1 MGIEATTHNYEFL
14 NKAAIAFGLGDPK
27 KMFCRKMGRKDFKNK
42 KSRVGR
48 GILGVITIGMIDTI
62 EKTGSDWSVIAEQI
76 MFWLVKSGEPFSA
89 DSFYSRAVAESM
101 PPSMIKKFS
110 GAMFREFQGAGY
122 IRKRKDYILSQR
134 NGAACLPLWENA
146 TQKK

>member
-1 MGIEATTHNYEFL
+1 MQENEAKRL
-14 NKAAIAFGLGDPK
+14 QKQ
-27 KMFCRKMGRKDFKNK
+27 

-48 GILGVITIGMIDTI
+48 VILGVMIISMIDTI

-76 MFWLVKSGEPFSA
+76 MFWLIQRGEPFSA
-89 DSFYSRAVAESM
+89 DSFYSKAVAESM

-110 GAMFREFQGAGY
+110 GAMFREFQSAGY
-122 IRKRKDYILSQR
+122 IRKRADYILSKR
-134 NGAACLPLWENA
+134 NGAACLPLWQNA